1 VDPTPSFGPLS
12 TTKFLSLES
21 LFDTF
26 DTPSL
31 VKSSIEQEE
40 EEEEEGATTKST
52 PETFQEVR
60 TITDNF
66 FRKGPALF
74 PTGTHSSCLT
84 GQSHE
89 KVCEIVI
96 WDVSFGPN

>member
-1 VDPTPSFGPLS
+1 VEPTPAFSPLS
-12 TTKFLSLES
+12 TSKFLSLES

-40 EEEEEGATTKST
+40 EEEGTTTSNT
-52 PETFQEVR
+52 PETFQEVS

-74 PTGTHSSCLT
+74 PTGL
-84 GQSHE
+84 
-89 KVCEIVI
+89 
-96 WDVSFGPN
+96 